1 MASYKIPENCLYTRE
16 DTWVRRENDGVIRM
30 GVTDYAQQKLKKIE
44 YLSLPEEDET
54 VKQFEAL
61 GEIESMKSL
70 AELMAP
76 VTGNAAGVNEEAIER
91 PEVINL
97 SELAPE
103 ITVGCLRT
111 EIIAAAEMTYG
122 LTANERV
129 DVAALGR
136 KSKIKWGRTAGTSA
150 LT

>member
-1 MASYKIPENCLYTRE
+1 MASYKIPENCLYTRG
-16 DTWVRRENDGVIRM
+16 DTWVRRENDGMIRM

-76 VTGNAAGVNEEAIER
+76 VTGTVAGVNEEAVER
-91 PEVINL
+91 PGVINEDPYENGWIL
-97 SELAPE
+97 IVDCEDFDEQADKLMDAQAYKAYRE
-103 ITVGCLRT
+103 IV
-111 EIIAAAEMTYG
+111 
-122 LTANERV
+122 
-129 DVAALGR
+129 
-136 KSKIKWGRTAGTSA
+136 
-150 LT
+150 

>member
-1 MASYKIPENCLYTRE
+1 MASYKIPENCLYTRG
-16 DTWVRRENDGVIRM
+16 DTWVRRENDGMIRM

-76 VTGNAAGVNEEAIER
+76 VTGTVAGVNEEAVER
-91 PEVINL
+91 PGVINEDPYEKGWIL
-97 SELAPE
+97 IVDCEDFDEQADKLMDAQAYKAYRE
-103 ITVGCLRT
+103 IV
-111 EIIAAAEMTYG
+111 
-122 LTANERV
+122 
-129 DVAALGR
+129 
-136 KSKIKWGRTAGTSA
+136 
-150 LT
+150 